1 MRAEWSRKMLKRKWL
16 LQQKKGQRQ
25 KYIFM
30 KTRLCPR
37 VFLIHNWIRVSRV
50 KTENGRGCDD
60 ILYNPDDMGKKR
72 VFFSTSCL
80 AYSSIKR
87 TYRPGKE
94 AHASP
99 PSFCGRGG
107 ESKSFFIL
115 LIIHN
120 IWWCLVAVH
129 ISIRHGNTENFELDY
144 DEKIIK
150 LFWHSCEKKSPQS
163 FWQCLICEPTGE
175 KNDFQQTQKWEIFLP
190 QSNQFSGNFH

>member
-1 MRAEWSRKMLKRKWL
+1 MTFHSPPSRTPTPFPSSAQKIHDITQWANQKWERNGAEKCWNGNGSPM
-16 LQQKKGQRQ
+16 LQQEKKGQWR

-60 ILYNPDDMGKKR
+60 ILYNPDDMEK

-94 AHASP
+94 ASRFLSP
-99 PSFCGRGG
+99 VPSSLLFPLPFFSRNGR
-107 ESKSFFIL
+107 L
-115 LIIHN
+115 
-120 IWWCLVAVH
+120 
-129 ISIRHGNTENFELDY
+129 
-144 DEKIIK
+144 KII
-150 LFWHSCEKKSPQS
+150 
-163 FWQCLICEPTGE
+163 
-175 KNDFQQTQKWEIFLP
+175 
-190 QSNQFSGNFH
+190 FHFINYS

>member
-1 MRAEWSRKMLKRKWL
+1 MLKRKW
-16 LQQKKGQRQ
+16 QPDAAAGKKGATT

-60 ILYNPDDMGKKR
+60 ILYNPDDMEKK

-94 AHASP
+94 AHASH
-99 PSFCGRGG
+99 SFCGLGG
-107 ESKSFFIL
+107 ESESFFIL

-120 IWWCLVAVH
+120 IWWCLVGVH

-150 LFWHSCEKKSPQS
+150 LFWHSCEKKIAPIVLTV
-163 FWQCLICEPTGE
+163 FDMRADGGE
-175 KNDFQQTQKWEIFLP
+175 KLFSADTKMRVFLP
-190 QSNQFSGNFH
+190 QRNQFSGNFH

>member
-1 MRAEWSRKMLKRKWL
+1 MLKRKW
-16 LQQKKGQRQ
+16 QPDAAAGKKGATT

-60 ILYNPDDMGKKR
+60 ILYNPDDMEKK

-94 AHASP
+94 AHASH
-99 PSFCGRGG
+99 SFCGLGG
-107 ESKSFFIL
+107 ESESFFIL

-120 IWWCLVAVH
+120 IWWCLVGVH

-163 FWQCLICEPTGE
+163 FWQCLICELTGE
-175 KNDFQQTQKWEIFLP
+175 KNYFQQTQKWEFFSLKEINFLAI
-190 QSNQFSGNFH
+190 SINDINFVI